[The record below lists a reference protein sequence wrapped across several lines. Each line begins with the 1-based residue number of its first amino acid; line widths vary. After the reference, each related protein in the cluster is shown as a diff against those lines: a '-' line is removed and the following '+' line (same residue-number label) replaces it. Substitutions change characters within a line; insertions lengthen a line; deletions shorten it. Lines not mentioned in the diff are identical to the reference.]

1 MDLERRIPCQ
11 RMNFIKELM
20 PLSRHIESPISKKVL
35 AVFDAALQK
44 VLTVL
49 CLQNIKESVE
59 VQNEESLLD
68 RVSLY
73 INQAKEYDLVKA
85 SNLDS
90 PYSHKILSENCEM
103 LKNTKSEI
111 NDSLEHNI
119 NEEFENNVR
128 NFLHF
133 MSSQPLINQV
143 LSGFLLD
150 NNEQLSDKWKLPE
163 TITNHITNVK
173 WIQIPQF
180 SQNNKTKLVEY
191 LIHLRILLLIKLL
204 TTPEDKKR
212 KKLYINE
219 LETRD
224 QECQTKLTELIKEL
238 DIQICQ
244 NNTETRKIGYT
255 VSKLKNEIDNL
266 EKYLTERKKQ
276 INTEEAKKITE
287 ITKQNDEN
295 ENNLSKEMKSE
306 EILLEKLIET
316 NRSEEETIRATI
328 YKMESDIES
337 KISKYDQ
344 EMTVLQDEYDAL
356 EAEYTEEKR
365 AYDELNERFQI
376 INEEYQKIM
385 EERRLEDERR
395 QREEEQR
402 RQMEQAVI
410 TIQAFWRSYKTR
422 KLARGR
428 KGGSRK
434 AKK

>member
-1 MDLERRIPCQ
+1 
-11 RMNFIKELM
+11 
-20 PLSRHIESPISKKVL
+20 
-35 AVFDAALQK
+35 
-44 VLTVL
+44 
-49 CLQNIKESVE
+49 
-59 VQNEESLLD
+59 
-68 RVSLY
+68 
-73 INQAKEYDLVKA
+73 
-85 SNLDS
+85 
-90 PYSHKILSENCEM
+90 M
-103 LKNTKSEI
+103 LKNTKPEI
-111 NDSLEHNI
+111 NDPSEYNI
-119 NEEFENNVR
+119 NEELENNVR

-133 MSSQPLINQV
+133 LSSQPLINQV
-143 LSGFLLD
+143 LSEVLLD
-150 NNEQLSDKWKLPE
+150 NNNKQLFNKWKLPE
-163 TITNHITNVK
+163 TITNYIMNVK

-180 SQNNKTKLVEY
+180 SQNNKTKLIEY

-204 TTPEDKKR
+204 ITPEDKKR
-212 KKLYINE
+212 KKLYIKE

-295 ENNLSKEMKSE
+295 ENNLSKEMKSQ

-356 EAEYTEEKR
+356 EAEYIEEKSN
-365 AYDELNERFQI
+365 YDELNERFQI

>member
-35 AVFDAALQK
+35 SVFDAALQK

-73 INQAKEYDLVKA
+73 INQAKEYDLIKA

-150 NNEQLSDKWKLPE
+150 NNEQLCNKWKLPE

-212 KKLYINE
+212 KKLYIKE

-287 ITKQNDEN
+287 ITKQNDGN
-295 ENNLSKEMKSE
+295 ENNLSKEMKSQ

-316 NRSEEETIRATI
+316 NRSEEETIRSTI

-356 EAEYTEEKR
+356 EAEYTEEKS

>member
-44 VLTVL
+44 
-49 CLQNIKESVE
+49 ESAE

-68 RVSLY
+68 RVSFH
-73 INQAKEYDLVKA
+73 INQAKEYDLIKA
-85 SNLDS
+85 SNLDN
-90 PYSHKILSENCEM
+90 PENCEM

-111 NDSLEHNI
+111 NDSSEHNI
-119 NEEFENNVR
+119 NEEFKNNVR

-133 MSSQPLINQV
+133 ISSQPLINQV
-143 LSGFLLD
+143 LFGFLLN
-150 NNEQLSDKWKLPE
+150 NNEQLCNKWKLPE

-173 WIQIPQF
+173 WIQLPQF
-180 SQNNKTKLVEY
+180 SQNNKTKLIEY

-212 KKLYINE
+212 KKLYIKE

-224 QECQTKLTELIKEL
+224 QECQIKLTELIKEL

-287 ITKQNDEN
+287 ITKQNNEN
-295 ENNLSKEMKSE
+295 ENNLSKEMKSQ

-344 EMTVLQDEYDAL
+344 EMTVLQDEYDTL
-356 EAEYTEEKR
+356 EAEYTEEKN

-402 RQMEQAVI
+402 HQMEQAVI

-434 AKK
+434 AKKK

>member
-49 CLQNIKESVE
+49 CLQNIKEFAE
-59 VQNEESLLD
+59 VKNEGNLLD
-68 RVSLY
+68 RVSSYL
-73 INQAKEYDLVKA
+73 NQAKKYDLIKA
-85 SNLDS
+85 SNLNN
-90 PYSHKILSENCEM
+90 PYLHKSLSENCEM
-103 LKNTKSEI
+103 LKNTKPEI
-111 NDSLEHNI
+111 NDPSEYNI
-119 NEEFENNVR
+119 NEELENNVR

-133 MSSQPLINQV
+133 LSSQPLINQV
-143 LSGFLLD
+143 LSEVLLD
-150 NNEQLSDKWKLPE
+150 NNNKQLFNKWKLPE
-163 TITNHITNVK
+163 TITNYIMNVK

-180 SQNNKTKLVEY
+180 SQNNKTKLIEY

-204 TTPEDKKR
+204 ITPEDKKR
-212 KKLYINE
+212 KKLYIKE

-295 ENNLSKEMKSE
+295 ENNLSKEMKSQ

-344 EMTVLQDEYDAL
+344 EMTVLQV
-356 EAEYTEEKR
+356 
-365 AYDELNERFQI
+365 I
-376 INEEYQKIM
+376 ILKVTSV
-385 EERRLEDERR
+385 LLK
-395 QREEEQR
+395 
-402 RQMEQAVI
+402 
-410 TIQAFWRSYKTR
+410 SY
-422 KLARGR
+422 A
-428 KGGSRK
+428 
-434 AKK
+434 

>member
-73 INQAKEYDLVKA
+73 INQAKEYDLIKA

-191 LIHLRILLLIKLL
+191 LLHLRILLLIKLL

-212 KKLYINE
+212 KKLYIKE

-295 ENNLSKEMKSE
+295 KNNLSKEMKSQ

-316 NRSEEETIRATI
+316 NRSEEETIRSTI

-356 EAEYTEEKR
+356 EAEYTEEKS
-365 AYDELNERFQI
+365 AYDELNECFQI

>member
-11 RMNFIKELM
+11 RMNFIKGLM

-59 VQNEESLLD
+59 
-68 RVSLY
+68 
-73 INQAKEYDLVKA
+73 
-85 SNLDS
+85 
-90 PYSHKILSENCEM
+90 
-103 LKNTKSEI
+103 
-111 NDSLEHNI
+111 EHNI

-212 KKLYINE
+212 KKLYIKE

-266 EKYLTERKKQ
+266 EKYLTERIKQ
-276 INTEEAKKITE
+276 INTEETKKITE

-295 ENNLSKEMKSE
+295 ENNLSKEMKSQ

-316 NRSEEETIRATI
+316 NRSEEETIRSTI

-356 EAEYTEEKR
+356 EAEYTEEKS

>member
-35 AVFDAALQK
+35 AVFDTALQK

-59 VQNEESLLD
+59 IQNEGSLLD
-68 RVSLY
+68 RLSSYLD
-73 INQAKEYDLVKA
+73 QTKEYDLIKA
-85 SNLDS
+85 SSLDN
-90 PYSHKILSENCEM
+90 PHSHKSLSQKCEI
-103 LKNTKSEI
+103 LKNTKI
-111 NDSLEHNI
+111 NDSSKDNI
-119 NEEFENNVR
+119 NEELENNIR

-133 MSSQPLINQV
+133 LSSQPLINQI
-143 LSGFLLD
+143 LSRILLD
-150 NNEQLSDKWKLPE
+150 NNEQLMNEWKLPE
-163 TITNHITNVK
+163 TITNYINSVK

-180 SQNNKTKLVEY
+180 LHNNKIKLLIEY
-191 LIHLRILLLIKLL
+191 LIQLRILLLIKLL
-204 TTPEDKKR
+204 ITPEDKKR
-212 KKLYINE
+212 KKLYKHE
-219 LETRD
+219 LEIRD
-224 QECQTKLTELIKEL
+224 QECQIKLTELIKEL

-244 NNTETRKIGYT
+244 NNKETRKVGYT

-276 INTEEAKKITE
+276 INTEETKKITE
-287 ITKQNDEN
+287 ITKQNNEN
-295 ENNLSKEMKSE
+295 ENNLSKEMKTQE
-306 EILLEKLIET
+306 MLLEKLIET

-344 EMTVLQDEYDAL
+344 EMTILQDEYDAL
-356 EAEYTEEKR
+356 EAEYTEEKS

-402 RQMEQAVI
+402 RQMEQAVT

-428 KGGSRK
+428 KGGGRK

>member
-11 RMNFIKELM
+11 RMNFIKGLM

-73 INQAKEYDLVKA
+73 INQAKEYDLIKA

-90 PYSHKILSENCEM
+90 PYSHKILSENCKM
-103 LKNTKSEI
+103 LKNIKSEI

-212 KKLYINE
+212 KKLYIKE

-266 EKYLTERKKQ
+266 EKYLTERIKQ
-276 INTEEAKKITE
+276 INTEETKKITE

-295 ENNLSKEMKSE
+295 ENNLSKEMKSQ

-316 NRSEEETIRATI
+316 NRSEEETIRSTI

-356 EAEYTEEKR
+356 EAEYTEEKS

>member
-35 AVFDAALQK
+35 
-44 VLTVL
+44 TVL
-49 CLQNIKESVE
+49 CLQNIKEFAE
-59 VQNEESLLD
+59 VKNEGNLLD
-68 RVSLY
+68 RVSSYL
-73 INQAKEYDLVKA
+73 NQAKKYDLIKA
-85 SNLDS
+85 SNLNN
-90 PYSHKILSENCEM
+90 PYLHKSLSENCEM
-103 LKNTKSEI
+103 LKNTKPEI
-111 NDSLEHNI
+111 NDPSEYNI
-119 NEEFENNVR
+119 NEELENNVR

-133 MSSQPLINQV
+133 LSSQPLINQV
-143 LSGFLLD
+143 LSEVLLD
-150 NNEQLSDKWKLPE
+150 NNNKQLFNKWKLPE
-163 TITNHITNVK
+163 TITNYIMNVK

-180 SQNNKTKLVEY
+180 SQNNKTKLIEY

-204 TTPEDKKR
+204 ITPEDKKR
-212 KKLYINE
+212 KKLYIKE

-295 ENNLSKEMKSE
+295 ENNLSKEMKSQ

-356 EAEYTEEKR
+356 EAEYIEEKSN
-365 AYDELNERFQI
+365 YDELNERFQI

>member
-1 MDLERRIPCQ
+1 MINRITSDTL
-11 RMNFIKELM
+11 K
-20 PLSRHIESPISKKVL
+20 
-35 AVFDAALQK
+35 
-44 VLTVL
+44 
-49 CLQNIKESVE
+49 
-59 VQNEESLLD
+59 LL
-68 RVSLY
+68 
-73 INQAKEYDLVKA
+73 
-85 SNLDS
+85 NLDLND
-90 PYSHKILSENCEM
+90 YVSE
-103 LKNTKSEI
+103 
-111 NDSLEHNI
+111 
-119 NEEFENNVR
+119 
-128 NFLHF
+128 
-133 MSSQPLINQV
+133 
-143 LSGFLLD
+143 
-150 NNEQLSDKWKLPE
+150 
-163 TITNHITNVK
+163 
-173 WIQIPQF
+173 F
-180 SQNNKTKLVEY
+180 SVGY
-191 LIHLRILLLIKLL
+191 W
-204 TTPEDKKR
+204 
-212 KKLYINE
+212 
-219 LETRD
+219 
-224 QECQTKLTELIKEL
+224 
-238 DIQICQ
+238 
-244 NNTETRKIGYT
+244 KIGYT

-287 ITKQNDEN
+287 ITKQNNEN
-295 ENNLSKEMKSE
+295 GNNLSKEMKSQ

-344 EMTVLQDEYDAL
+344 EMTVLQDEYDVM
-356 EAEYTEEKR
+356 EAEYTEEKN

-434 AKK
+434 SKKK

>member
-1 MDLERRIPCQ
+1 MLVHNKTLLE
-11 RMNFIKELM
+11 
-20 PLSRHIESPISKKVL
+20 
-35 AVFDAALQK
+35 
-44 VLTVL
+44 
-49 CLQNIKESVE
+49 
-59 VQNEESLLD
+59 
-68 RVSLY
+68 
-73 INQAKEYDLVKA
+73 
-85 SNLDS
+85 
-90 PYSHKILSENCEM
+90 
-103 LKNTKSEI
+103 SEI

-191 LIHLRILLLIKLL
+191 LLHLRILLLIKLL

-212 KKLYINE
+212 KKLYIKE

-295 ENNLSKEMKSE
+295 KNNLSKEMKSQ

-316 NRSEEETIRATI
+316 NRSEEETIRSTI

-356 EAEYTEEKR
+356 EAEYTEEKS

>member
-73 INQAKEYDLVKA
+73 INQAKEYDLIKA
-85 SNLDS
+85 SNLNS

-150 NNEQLSDKWKLPE
+150 NNEQLCNKWKLPE

-212 KKLYINE
+212 KKLYIKE

-244 NNTETRKIGYT
+244 NNAETRKIGYT
-255 VSKLKNEIDNL
+255 VSKLKNQIDNL
-266 EKYLTERKKQ
+266 ERYLTERKKQ

-295 ENNLSKEMKSE
+295 ENNLSKEMKSQ

-344 EMTVLQDEYDAL
+344 EMTALQDEYDAL
-356 EAEYTEEKR
+356 EAEYTEEKS

-395 QREEEQR
+395 QREEERR

>member
-20 PLSRHIESPISKKVL
+20 PLSRHIESPISKRVL

-59 VQNEESLLD
+59 
-68 RVSLY
+68 
-73 INQAKEYDLVKA
+73 
-85 SNLDS
+85 
-90 PYSHKILSENCEM
+90 
-103 LKNTKSEI
+103 
-111 NDSLEHNI
+111 EHNI

-133 MSSQPLINQV
+133 MSSQSLINQV

-150 NNEQLSDKWKLPE
+150 NNEQLCNKWKLPE

-212 KKLYINE
+212 KKLYIKE

-244 NNTETRKIGYT
+244 NNTE
-255 VSKLKNEIDNL
+255 VSINDDINMVE
-266 EKYLTERKKQ
+266 YLRV
-276 INTEEAKKITE
+276 
-287 ITKQNDEN
+287 
-295 ENNLSKEMKSE
+295 M
-306 EILLEKLIET
+306 IEY
-316 NRSEEETIRATI
+316 S
-328 YKMESDIES
+328 
-337 KISKYDQ
+337 
-344 EMTVLQDEYDAL
+344 
-356 EAEYTEEKR
+356 
-365 AYDELNERFQI
+365 FC
-376 INEEYQKIM
+376 
-385 EERRLEDERR
+385 
-395 QREEEQR
+395 
-402 RQMEQAVI
+402 
-410 TIQAFWRSYKTR
+410 
-422 KLARGR
+422 
-428 KGGSRK
+428 
-434 AKK
+434 

>member
-35 AVFDAALQK
+35 AVFDTALQK

-59 VQNEESLLD
+59 IQNEGSLLD
-68 RVSLY
+68 RLSSYLD
-73 INQAKEYDLVKA
+73 QTKEYDLIKA
-85 SNLDS
+85 SSLDN
-90 PYSHKILSENCEM
+90 PHSHKSLSQKCEI
-103 LKNTKSEI
+103 LKNTKPEI
-111 NDSLEHNI
+111 NDSSKDNI
-119 NEEFENNVR
+119 NEELENNIR

-133 MSSQPLINQV
+133 LSSQPLINQI
-143 LSGFLLD
+143 LSRILLD
-150 NNEQLSDKWKLPE
+150 NNEQLMNEWKLPE
-163 TITNHITNVK
+163 TITN
-173 WIQIPQF
+173 
-180 SQNNKTKLVEY
+180 
-191 LIHLRILLLIKLL
+191 
-204 TTPEDKKR
+204 
-212 KKLYINE
+212 YIN
-219 LETRD
+219 
-224 QECQTKLTELIKEL
+224 K
-238 DIQICQ
+238 
-244 NNTETRKIGYT
+244 
-255 VSKLKNEIDNL
+255 
-266 EKYLTERKKQ
+266 
-276 INTEEAKKITE
+276 
-287 ITKQNDEN
+287 N
-295 ENNLSKEMKSE
+295 ENNLSKEMKTQE
-306 EILLEKLIET
+306 MLLEKLIET

-344 EMTVLQDEYDAL
+344 EMTILQDEYDAL
-356 EAEYTEEKR
+356 EAEYTEEKS

-402 RQMEQAVI
+402 RQMEQAVT

-428 KGGSRK
+428 KGGGRK

>member
-73 INQAKEYDLVKA
+73 INQAKEYDLIKA

-191 LIHLRILLLIKLL
+191 LLHLRILLLIKLL

-212 KKLYINE
+212 KKLYIKE

-295 ENNLSKEMKSE
+295 ENNLNKEMKSQ

-316 NRSEEETIRATI
+316 NRSEEETIRSTI

-356 EAEYTEEKR
+356 EAEYTEEKS
-365 AYDELNERFQI
+365 AYDELNECFQI

>member
-49 CLQNIKESVE
+49 CLQDIKESVE
-59 VQNEESLLD
+59 IQNEGSLLD
-68 RVSLY
+68 RLSSYLD
-73 INQAKEYDLVKA
+73 QAKEYDLIKA
-85 SNLDS
+85 SNFDN
-90 PYSHKILSENCEM
+90 PYSHKSLSQKCEI
-103 LKNTKSEI
+103 LKNTKI
-111 NDSLEHNI
+111 NDSSKDNI
-119 NEEFENNVR
+119 NKELENNLR
-128 NFLHF
+128 NFLYF
-133 MSSQPLINQV
+133 LLSQPLINQI
-143 LSGFLLD
+143 LSRILLD
-150 NNEQLSDKWKLPE
+150 NNEQLMNEWKLPE
-163 TITNHITNVK
+163 TITNYINNVK
-173 WIQIPQF
+173 WIQIPKF
-180 SQNNKTKLVEY
+180 LHNNKIKLLIEY
-191 LIHLRILLLIKLL
+191 LIKLRILLLIKLL
-204 TTPEDKKR
+204 ITPEDKKR
-212 KKLYINE
+212 KKLYKHE
-219 LETRD
+219 LEIRD
-224 QECQTKLTELIKEL
+224 QECQIKLTELIKEL

-244 NNTETRKIGYT
+244 NNKETRKVGYT

-266 EKYLTERKKQ
+266 EKYLNERKKQ

-287 ITKQNDEN
+287 ITKQNNEN
-295 ENNLSKEMKSE
+295 ENNLSKEMKTQE
-306 EILLEKLIET
+306 MLLEKLIEA
-316 NRSEEETIRATI
+316 NRFEEETIRATI

-344 EMTVLQDEYDAL
+344 EMTILQDEYDAL
-356 EAEYTEEKR
+356 EAEYIEEKS

-402 RQMEQAVI
+402 RQMEQAVT

>member
-20 PLSRHIESPISKKVL
+20 PLSRHIESPISKRVL

-59 VQNEESLLD
+59 VQNEESLSD
-68 RVSLY
+68 RVSFY
-73 INQAKEYDLVKA
+73 INQAKEYDLIKA

-90 PYSHKILSENCEM
+90 PYSHKSLSENCEM
-103 LKNTKSEI
+103 LKNIKSEI
-111 NDSLEHNI
+111 KDSLEHNI

-133 MSSQPLINQV
+133 MSSQSLINQV

-150 NNEQLSDKWKLPE
+150 NNEQLCNKWKLPE

-212 KKLYINE
+212 KKLYIKE

-276 INTEEAKKITE
+276 INTEEVKKITE
-287 ITKQNDEN
+287 ITKQNGEN
-295 ENNLSKEMKSE
+295 ENNLSKEMKSQ

-344 EMTVLQDEYDAL
+344 EMTVLQDEYDVL
-356 EAEYTEEKR
+356 EAEYTEEKS

-395 QREEEQR
+395 QE
-402 RQMEQAVI
+402 
-410 TIQAFWRSYKTR
+410 R
-422 KLARGR
+422 KN
-428 KGGSRK
+428 KD
-434 AKK
+434 AKWNKPL